1 MDVDDLADDVELNL
15 PAHEL
20 LMGGGVEKRP
30 GGDGVDV
37 TAVEGTG
44 VVRLGSTAEG
54 SDGLPDVAV
63 VGPGESVS
71 VPAGR

>member
-1 MDVDDLADDVELNL
+1 MDGEV
-15 PAHEL
+15 
-20 LMGGGVEKRP
+20 GKRP

-37 TAVEGTG
+37 MVVEGTG

-54 SDGLPDVAV
+54 SDGLLDVAV

-71 VPAGR
+71 VPEGR

>member
-1 MDVDDLADDVELNL
+1 MTL
-15 PAHEL
+15 PAQQLQH
-20 LMGGGVEKRP
+20 GGGVEKRP

-54 SDGLPDVAV
+54 SDGLPDVA
-63 VGPGESVS
+63 E
-71 VPAGR
+71 